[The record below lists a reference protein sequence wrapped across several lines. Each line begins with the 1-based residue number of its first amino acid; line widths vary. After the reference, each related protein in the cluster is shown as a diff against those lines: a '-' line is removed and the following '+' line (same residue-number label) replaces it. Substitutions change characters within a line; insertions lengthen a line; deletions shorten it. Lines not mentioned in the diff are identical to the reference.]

1 MLTLP
6 TTHLAGSFKA
16 MIAILLMGALFT
28 SHHALADITLEEP
41 LPDRINTEL
50 VMRINVDLGPSED
63 MGKGP
68 DGHRV
73 NYPITGGTFI
83 GKGMQGVVVPGGAD
97 LSIMRE
103 DGTAI
108 LDALYRLRT
117 DDNQI
122 IIIHNQGIGRL
133 NESGLEKQANGSTIA
148 EMEADDIYTR
158 TVPSFKTAHGE
169 YDWLND
175 YIFVGAID
183 YPSDDQVIVSVYK
196 VDGP

>member
-6 TTHLAGSFKA
+6 TTHLVGSFKA
-16 MIAILLMGALFT
+16 MIATLLMGAFFT
-28 SHHALADITLEEP
+28 SHQALADITLEET

-73 NYPITGGTFI
+73 NYPIIGGTFV

-97 LSIMRE
+97 LSVMRE
-103 DGTAI
+103 DGTVI

-117 DDNQI
+117 DDDQI

-133 NESGLEKQANGSTIA
+133 NESGLEKQASGATIA

-158 TVPSFKTAHGE
+158 TVPTFKTAHGQH
-169 YDWLND
+169 DWLND

-183 YPSDDQVIVSVYK
+183 YPRDEQVIVSVYK